1 MRLIILYCILFRK
14 DFIEDSVMEAK
25 TFEESNTVPGI
36 IYNICKKKKLVD
48 KIYMTYHHVFSCI
61 CKWIPPQIAYTLCRR
76 IRGYYWTSC
85 VLKWILEDHFLFFKV
100 NNKWWMKLS
109 N

>member
-36 IYNICKKKKLVD
+36 IYNICKKKISGQNIHDVS
-48 KIYMTYHHVFSCI
+48 SC
-61 CKWIPPQIAYTLCRR
+61 
-76 IRGYYWTSC
+76 
-85 VLKWILEDHFLFFKV
+85 FL
-100 NNKWWMKLS
+100 LHL
-109 N
+109 